1 MRVCVGMIGLRGH
14 ELRAEDSLHGKFSL
28 FSYDLGLAM
37 RDCAVEDFFP
47 PPNLLHRDR
56 DAGVAHYNHL
66 DRRGGRAL
74 SSF

>member
-1 MRVCVGMIGLRGH
+1 
-14 ELRAEDSLHGKFSL
+14 
-28 FSYDLGLAM
+28 M

-47 PPNLLHRDR
+47 PPNLLHRAR

-66 DRRGGRAL
+66 PVDRRGGRAL